1 MNVPEVDQLRANA
14 WQYWQVAGDRER
26 LDAQLRRL
34 GGERAELL
42 RVVFTR
48 EGAGA
53 PPLPAAPP
61 GSRSTAPEWGSRRIR
76 NALLWLGSA
85 LLVSS
90 AIGFAGYEWTRLSSG
105 GRSAVLVAI
114 TLAVYCCGPILR
126 RRLPAT
132 AEALAGVSLGLCVV
146 DWALL
151 RHAGIGSG
159 VALETWW
166 ALGSV
171 LLTAVAFG
179 LGAFGLRAGRIA
191 GAAAAVVA
199 LPLVVATRFSSGA
212 GRPMSSAEQIALWAA
227 MAAAVGAASRFAW
240 SRPSWRVT
248 SIVGL
253 AGAACFEVIADVR
266 AVALVTLG
274 HGQHPVIAGLAV
286 ATTATAPVLVRCL
299 WRSSVRPG
307 AGASWSDMAAAA
319 ATASLLG
326 GSVLATSGVVA
337 VAWIP
342 VVVIMVAAMCGLAA
356 RHVAPSAGR
365 GMLATSAAA
374 AASGAAFGL
383 IPAIESVVAPLGWW
397 FHGWSG
403 SLALRAATHAS
414 GPSGVTPRFVLLARQ
429 SLGSGA
435 DLAVLAAAALFVATV
450 TDWLGVAGAGRR
462 LAVLPRFVAVP
473 VLSAVALPIVALAPL
488 AAGASIGLE
497 IVVEALV
504 VSGLV
509 VVSSWQSIRR
519 LSSAS
524 AASAVGLLLAVSCLG
539 WAAAT
544 ASSTLVVLALA
555 CGWSA
560 AVAIS
565 AHSSALRCLVGA
577 SLAAVSLLSLAGA
590 ACAAAGLRS
599 VVCCLSVVA
608 VAGAVLVAS
617 RLASGAAFLPLRLAS
632 PVAACATVTS
642 AEEARR
648 SKPLG
653 RGWCFEMVAVAG
665 LAAPDV
671 RALALHA
678 WFWLACDLTVAV
690 VAMGLAAVRPGR
702 PGYRWAAALGTM
714 PLIWSWLLA
723 SRVRLPEVYTWPTAV
738 VVTALSMA
746 AARSGDR
753 GAPHFGSWA
762 IYGPGIALAL
772 LPSSV
777 LAITHGGVVRPACM
791 AAVALTIVLA
801 GARWR
806 LRSPI
811 VLGGTT
817 LVALG
822 LNAAFPYVSEGP
834 RWLTLAIAG
843 AFLLW
848 LGATIERRTAGVR
861 SLRSRYQ
868 RLG

>member
-191 GAAAAVVA
+191 GAA
-199 LPLVVATRFSSGA
+199 
-212 GRPMSSAEQIALWAA
+212 
-227 MAAAVGAASRFAW
+227 
-240 SRPSWRVT
+240 
-248 SIVGL
+248 
-253 AGAACFEVIADVR
+253 
-266 AVALVTLG
+266 
-274 HGQHPVIAGLAV
+274 
-286 ATTATAPVLVRCL
+286 
-299 WRSSVRPG
+299 
-307 AGASWSDMAAAA
+307 
-319 ATASLLG
+319 
-326 GSVLATSGVVA
+326 
-337 VAWIP
+337 
-342 VVVIMVAAMCGLAA
+342 
-356 RHVAPSAGR
+356 
-365 GMLATSAAA
+365 
-374 AASGAAFGL
+374 
-383 IPAIESVVAPLGWW
+383 
-397 FHGWSG
+397 
-403 SLALRAATHAS
+403 
-414 GPSGVTPRFVLLARQ
+414 
-429 SLGSGA
+429 
-435 DLAVLAAAALFVATV
+435 
-450 TDWLGVAGAGRR
+450 
-462 LAVLPRFVAVP
+462 
-473 VLSAVALPIVALAPL
+473 
-488 AAGASIGLE
+488 
-497 IVVEALV
+497 
-504 VSGLV
+504 
-509 VVSSWQSIRR
+509 
-519 LSSAS
+519 
-524 AASAVGLLLAVSCLG
+524 
-539 WAAAT
+539 
-544 ASSTLVVLALA
+544 
-555 CGWSA
+555 
-560 AVAIS
+560 
-565 AHSSALRCLVGA
+565 
-577 SLAAVSLLSLAGA
+577 
-590 ACAAAGLRS
+590 
-599 VVCCLSVVA
+599 VA

-843 AFLLW
+843 AVLLW